1 MGRWGQWAHRNNQ
14 EVIIVPKSTAYIV
27 ASGIDYQYRFCGV
40 TEIEYNFALNIDADT
55 SQGGDI
61 INGARRLPNQIRLS
75 VVETDVQASP
85 GWAASMLSALDSIRR
100 NRVLC
105 TVCTSMGTWT
115 DMLLS
120 EITATQDESNQ
131 YGWAGDIVFMQYIPR
146 SVQYYTDSSG
156 GGGAGGGSTTTSTR
170 KTSNNS
176 STKRNTG
183 TKAAAAIVSGD
194 AVAAILNRA
203 GISG

>member
-1 MGRWGQWAHRNNQ
+1 MSQ
-14 EVIIVPKSTAYIV
+14 STAYII
-27 ASGIDYQYRFCGV
+27 ASGINYTYRFCGV

-75 VVETDVQASP
+75 VVETDVSSQP
-85 GWAASMLSALDSIRR
+85 GWSASMLSALDSIRR

-105 TVCTSMGTWT
+105 RVVTSMGSW
-115 DMLLS
+115 DNMLLS

-146 SVQYYTDSSG
+146 SEQYYTDTSG
-156 GGGAGGGSTTTSTR
+156 GGGSGGGSSAASTR
-170 KTSNNS
+170 KTNNNS
-176 STKRNTG
+176 STRKNTG
-183 TKAAAAIVSGD
+183 TKAAVNMVGNTAAAVSSALASVLG
-194 AVAAILNRA
+194 RA
-203 GISG
+203 GITGGLLYKS